1 MQTPAWKL
9 KQFNL
14 RARYLAESRF
24 LQWIQ
29 AGGNKQPNL
38 PELLSG
44 KWLVYEGL
52 HREDLDSFI
61 LNLRLLIQDRDG
73 FSVRCL
79 SEIYEAF
86 PADYQQAK
94 DAFVYVR
101 SLLSKYLESPSMV
114 RLNKRG
120 KTTKLAVLETVL
132 YGGFAHTD
140 PKHHDDFLTLTTSG
154 IFSMISFIE
163 FTNIIV
169 VVSDYVR
176 RIETLNGEVLGWLEG
191 SNNSF
196 KPMPLRGTA

>member
-29 AGGNKQPNL
+29 AGGSKQPNL
-38 PELLSG
+38 PELLAG

-73 FSVRCL
+73 FSIRCL
-79 SEIYEAF
+79 SELYRSFPDDYREA
-86 PADYQQAK
+86 Q

-101 SLLSKYLESPSMV
+101 GLLNKYLESPSTV
-114 RLNKRG
+114 RLKKRG
-120 KTTKLAVLETVL
+120 KTTKRVVLNTIL

-140 PKHHDDFLTLTTSG
+140 PKFHSDFLTLTTSG
-154 IFSMISFIE
+154 MYSMMSFIE
-163 FTNIIV
+163 FTNIIF
-169 VVSDYVR
+169 VVSDYLR
-176 RIETLNGEVLGWLEG
+176 RIEILNGEVLGWLEG